1 MTTFK
6 HKSLP
11 IEITYS
17 EYVKLSPSE
26 QSNFN
31 IVNQSAPQ
39 TVVNNNSSDL
49 LGLGKVAETV
59 VVAPIAIV
67 AGLFS
72 LLD

>member
-6 HKSLP
+6 HKTQP

-26 QSNFN
+26 RSNFN

-49 LGLGKVAETV
+49 LGLGKAVETV

-67 AGLFS
+67 AGFFS